1 MTTQAEDVVST
12 NNSLNTAKWVVA
24 IAILI
29 AATVG
34 NRYAPELLPQLSTWV
49 RIVALVVLAVGALA
63 ITLTTAQGQ
72 SFIKLLKE
80 AQVEA
85 RRIVWPTKDETMQTT
100 MIVCAV
106 VVVMS
111 LLLWGVDSL
120 FGWMISAV
128 IG

>member
-1 MTTQAEDVVST
+1 MTTQAEDVTT
-12 NNSLNTAKWVVA
+12 NNSLNTVKWVVA

-34 NRYAPELLPQLSTWV
+34 NRYAPELLPQLSSWV

>member
-1 MTTQAEDVVST
+1 MTTQAEDVTT
-12 NNSLNTAKWVVA
+12 NNSLNTVKWVVA

-34 NRYAPELLPQLSTWV
+34 NRYAPELLPQLSSWV

-63 ITLTTAQGQ
+63 ITFTTTQGQ

-111 LLLWGVDSL
+111 LLLWGVDTL

>member
-1 MTTQAEDVVST
+1 MTTQAETST
-12 NNSLNTAKWVVA
+12 SNGLNAVKWVFA
-24 IAILI
+24 LSILI

-34 NRYAPELLPQLSTWV
+34 NRYAPELFPQLSVWV
-49 RIVALVVLAVGALA
+49 RGVVLVVMVLAALA
-63 ITLTTAQGQ
+63 LTLITTQGK
-72 SFIKLLKE
+72 SFLKLLSE

-100 MIVCAV
+100 LIVCAV
-106 VVVMS
+106 VLVMS
-111 LLLWGVDSL
+111 LMLWGVDSL

>member
-12 NNSLNTAKWVVA
+12 NNSLNTVKWVVA

-34 NRYAPELLPQLSTWV
+34 NRYAPELLPQLSSWV

-63 ITLTTAQGQ
+63 LTLTTAQGQ

>member
-1 MTTQAEDVVST
+1 MTTQAETAT
-12 NNSLNTAKWVVA
+12 NNSLNIVKWVLA

-34 NRYAPELLPQLSTWV
+34 NRYAPELFPQLSAWV
-49 RIVALVVLAVGALA
+49 RVVALIILAVAALA
-63 ITLTTAQGQ
+63 LTLVTTQGQ
-72 SFIKLLKE
+72 SFLKLLKE

-106 VVVMS
+106 VFVMS
-111 LLLWGVDSL
+111 LVLWGVDSL

>member
-1 MTTQAEDVVST
+1 MTTQAETST
-12 NNSLNTAKWVVA
+12 NNGLNTVKWVFA
-24 IAILI
+24 LSILI

-34 NRYAPELLPQLSTWV
+34 NRYAPELFPQLSVWV
-49 RIVALVVLAVGALA
+49 RAVVLVVMVVAALA
-63 ITLTTAQGQ
+63 LTLITTQGK
-72 SFIKLLKE
+72 SFLKLLSE

-100 MIVCAV
+100 LIVCAV
-106 VVVMS
+106 VLVMS
-111 LLLWGVDSL
+111 LMLWGVDSL

>member
-1 MTTQAEDVVST
+1 MTTQAENVTVS
-12 NNSLNTAKWVVA
+12 NGLNTVKWVAA

-34 NRYAPELLPQLSTWV
+34 NRYAPELFPQLSSWV
-49 RIVALVVLAVGALA
+49 RVVALVIVAVGALA
-63 ITLTTAQGQ
+63 ITLTTTQGQ

-111 LLLWGVDSL
+111 LVLWGIDTL

>member
-1 MTTQAEDVVST
+1 MTTQAEIST
-12 NNSLNTAKWVVA
+12 SNGLNAVKWVFA
-24 IAILI
+24 LSILV

-34 NRYAPELLPQLSTWV
+34 NRYAPELFPQLSVWIRGV
-49 RIVALVVLAVGALA
+49 VLVVMVLAALA
-63 ITLTTAQGQ
+63 LTLITTQGK
-72 SFIKLLKE
+72 SFLKLLSE

-100 MIVCAV
+100 LIVCAV
-106 VVVMS
+106 VLVMS
-111 LLLWGVDSL
+111 LVLWGVDSL

>member
-34 NRYAPELLPQLSTWV
+34 NRYAPELLPQLSSWV

-63 ITLTTAQGQ
+63 LTLTTAQGQ

>member
-72 SFIKLLKE
+72 SFIKLLRE

-111 LLLWGVDSL
+111 LLLWGVDTL

>member
-1 MTTQAEDVVST
+1 MTTQAENVTVS
-12 NNSLNTAKWVVA
+12 NGLNTLKWVVA

-34 NRYAPELLPQLSTWV
+34 NRYAPELFPQLSSWV
-49 RIVALVVLAVGALA
+49 RVVALVIVAVGALA
-63 ITLTTAQGQ
+63 ITLTTTQGQ

-111 LLLWGVDSL
+111 LVLWGIDTL

>member
-1 MTTQAEDVVST
+1 MTTQAESSA
-12 NNSLNTAKWVVA
+12 NNSVNAVKWVLA

-34 NRYAPELLPQLSTWV
+34 NRYAPELFPQLSVWMRV
-49 RIVALVVLAVGALA
+49 VILVVMGVGALA
-63 ITLTTAQGQ
+63 LTLITTQGQ
-72 SFIKLLKE
+72 AFLKLLKE
-80 AQVEA
+80 ALVEA
-85 RRIVWPTKDETMQTT
+85 RRVVWPTKDETMQTT
-100 MIVCAV
+100 LIVFAV

-111 LLLWGVDSL
+111 LVLWGVDSL

>member
-1 MTTQAEDVVST
+1 MTTQAENVTVS
-12 NNSLNTAKWVVA
+12 NGLNTLKWVVA

-34 NRYAPELLPQLSTWV
+34 NRYAPELFPQLSSWV
-49 RIVALVVLAVGALA
+49 RIVALVMVAVGALA
-63 ITLTTAQGQ
+63 ITLTTTQGQ

-111 LLLWGVDSL
+111 LVLWGIDTL

>member
-1 MTTQAEDVVST
+1 MTTQAETAT
-12 NNSLNTAKWVVA
+12 NNGLNIVKWVLA

-34 NRYAPELLPQLSTWV
+34 NRYAPELFPQLSAWV
-49 RIVALVVLAVGALA
+49 RVVALIIMAVAALA
-63 ITLTTAQGQ
+63 LTLVTTQGQ
-72 SFIKLLKE
+72 SFLKLLKE

-106 VVVMS
+106 VVFMS
-111 LLLWGVDSL
+111 LVLWGVDSL

>member
-1 MTTQAEDVVST
+1 MTTQAETAT
-12 NNSLNTAKWVVA
+12 NNGLNIVKWVLA

-34 NRYAPELLPQLSTWV
+34 NRYAPELFPQLSAWV
-49 RIVALVVLAVGALA
+49 RVVALIVMAVAALA
-63 ITLTTAQGQ
+63 LTLVTTQGQ
-72 SFIKLLKE
+72 SFLKLLKE

-106 VVVMS
+106 VFVMS
-111 LLLWGVDSL
+111 LVLWGVDSL

>member
-1 MTTQAEDVVST
+1 MTTQAEDVTT
-12 NNSLNTAKWVVA
+12 NNSLNTVKWVVA

-34 NRYAPELLPQLSTWV
+34 NRYAPELLPQLSSWV

-63 ITLTTAQGQ
+63 LTLTTAQGQ